1 MEGATAR
8 RPILNDYRLSQRL
21 QPRRNKTL
29 PSKRNISLH
38 RHLVFRFH
46 VRKALLLTP
55 ILRVVRRAARALGRA
70 HVVLVKAEKP
80 LDLLTAVVEMGSQVF
95 VEFGAGVHLGLLLR
109 RHTGIEPAVETLQVE
124 LLYVEQLGVDGG
136 GDFGG

>member
-55 ILRVVRRAARALGRA
+55 IL
-70 HVVLVKAEKP
+70 
-80 LDLLTAVVEMGSQVF
+80 

-124 LLYVEQLGVDGG
+124 LLYDEQLGVDGG

>member
-1 MEGATAR
+1 M
-8 RPILNDYRLSQRL
+8 
-21 QPRRNKTL
+21 

-55 ILRVVRRAARALGRA
+55 ILRVVRRAARALERA

-80 LDLLTAVVEMGSQVF
+80 LDLLTAVVEM
-95 VEFGAGVHLGLLLR
+95 
-109 RHTGIEPAVETLQVE
+109 
-124 LLYVEQLGVDGG
+124 
-136 GDFGG
+136 